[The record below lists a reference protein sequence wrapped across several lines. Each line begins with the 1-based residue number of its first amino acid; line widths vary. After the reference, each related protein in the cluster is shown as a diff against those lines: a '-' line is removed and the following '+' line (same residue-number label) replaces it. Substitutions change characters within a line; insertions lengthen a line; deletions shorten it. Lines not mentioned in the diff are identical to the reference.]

1 MRRREVITLVGG
13 AAAGWPIAARAQQPA
28 MPVIGFLNA
37 TSPDEFADRLRG
49 FHRGLKETGYVE
61 GENVSIEY
69 RWADNQ
75 LDRLPALAAEL
86 VRRQVAVIVSG
97 AGPTVPFAAKAA
109 TATIPIVFLIPED
122 PVRLGLV
129 ASLARPG
136 GKPDRDQF
144 FRFRVG
150 GKTAGTPA

>member
-1 MRRREVITLVGG
+1 MKRRAFITVLGG
-13 AAAGWPIAARAQQPA
+13 ATAWSLAARAQQTA

-75 LDRLPALAAEL
+75 LNRLPALAKTMGI
-86 VRRQVAVIVSG
+86 VVVAALATNGTV
-97 AGPTVPFAAKAA
+97 GPAPETI
-109 TATIPIVFLIPED
+109 TATCRRTNSAANAGS
-122 PVRLGLV
+122 RL
-129 ASLARPG
+129 S
-136 GKPDRDQF
+136 
-144 FRFRVG
+144 
-150 GKTAGTPA
+150 